1 MSSNLSENLLV
12 RALFD
17 VAEVE
22 NAQFP
27 YNVIHLKILY
37 PARMSGDK
45 QDKNMGTLPVESE
58 QAPFP
63 VIIFFN
69 GFNCDALVYQWLG
82 VKLAECGFVVVTFN
96 WITESFPGAIAL
108 TPGVDLAAIEPKNYG
123 KIPSSSALSALL
135 SKLEK
140 LQQESIL
147 QGMLDLN
154 KIVLGG
160 HSAGGRVAIENAN
173 PQFFP
178 GVVAT
183 FAYAAHS
190 MAPMIMG
197 YEAGK
202 ILPLPDSLPMLLIG
216 GTVDGVIANS
226 SDRYGLP
233 PGDSTTSLIRT
244 FSEGINGD
252 RKDSYLV
259 LIEGA
264 NHFAVAHPCDSTTGR
279 LFLDF
284 PSTQPGDKIRS
295 LITDIISLF
304 LDVHVRHY
312 SEKSQE
318 LQNIL
323 NSSNPLIHSWK
334 CK

>member
-1 MSSNLSENLLV
+1 MSANLLV

-17 VAEVE
+17 VAEVK
-22 NAQFP
+22 NAEFP

-37 PARMSGDK
+37 PARMSRNEK
-45 QDKNMGTLPVESE
+45 ENNMGKLPVESE

-63 VIIFFN
+63 IIIFFN
-69 GFNCDALVYQWLG
+69 GINCDASVYQWLG
-82 VKLAECGFVVVTFN
+82 IKLAESGFIVVTFN
-96 WITESFPGAIAL
+96 WITENLPGIISL
-108 TPGVDLAAIEPKNYG
+108 TPGVNIAAYQPENYG
-123 KIPSSSALSALL
+123 NIPSTLATPVLL
-135 SKLEK
+135 SKLEQ

-154 KIVLGG
+154 KIVLAG

-173 PQFFP
+173 PQFFS

-190 MAPMIMG
+190 MAPMMMN
-197 YEAGK
+197 YEAKK
-202 ILPLPDSLPMLLIG
+202 ILPLPDSLPMLIMG

-226 SDRYGLP
+226 SDRYGLLE
-233 PGDSTTSLIRT
+233 GDSTTSVIRT

-259 LIEGA
+259 LLEGA
-264 NHFAVAHPCDSTTGR
+264 NHFAIAHPCDSTTGTS
-279 LFLDF
+279 FLDF
-284 PSTQPGDKIRS
+284 PSTQPEEKIRS
-295 LITDIISLF
+295 LIADIIILF
-304 LDVHVRHY
+304 LEIQVRNH

-318 LQNIL
+318 LENLL
-323 NSSNPLIHSWK
+323 NSRNSLIHSWK